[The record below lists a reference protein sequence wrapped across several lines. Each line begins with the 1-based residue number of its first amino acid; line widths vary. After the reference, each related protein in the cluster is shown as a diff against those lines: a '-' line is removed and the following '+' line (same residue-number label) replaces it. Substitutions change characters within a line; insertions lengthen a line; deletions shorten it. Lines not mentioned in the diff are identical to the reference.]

1 MYRCLWLKNTNSREK
16 QIYTRCKHFL
26 NLGQKRNQ
34 AFYPLLLD
42 RDVYYSNKREG
53 VKYFCDNVQFIHSF
67 ILSRG
72 SLIRASYFFQGWGK
86 TSVVLRCQ
94 QHAVWVEGTLLCCLL
109 LKTNI
114 EDNGCTSSYIRNH
127 KNGYKRV
134 LFIFSGLKIDYLH
147 CFLQLVDHLQMCFW
161 WSVLMI
167 EIGKKYS
174 PCQGGAD
181 A

>member
-67 ILSRG
+67 KKFTHQSIYLLFSRLRKNFGCVEASTTRRLS
-72 SLIRASYFFQGWGK
+72 
-86 TSVVLRCQ
+86 
-94 QHAVWVEGTLLCCLL
+94 
-109 LKTNI
+109 
-114 EDNGCTSSYIRNH
+114 
-127 KNGYKRV
+127 
-134 LFIFSGLKIDYLH
+134 
-147 CFLQLVDHLQMCFW
+147 
-161 WSVLMI
+161 
-167 EIGKKYS
+167 
-174 PCQGGAD
+174 
-181 A
+181 